1 MSRRS
6 DITIRH
12 EDDLCDIVCINKKT
26 VDKVIKK
33 LEDDESLLI
42 LSDLFNALA
51 DPTRVKILRA
61 LSFAELCVCDIAAIV
76 NISQSAVSHQLRY
89 LRMSRLVRYR
99 KDGKMAYYSLDDDH
113 VRKLID
119 QGLEHARESR

>member
-6 DITIRH
+6 DVKTKAT
-12 EDDLCDIVCINKKT
+12 DDLCDIICVNKII
-26 VDKVIKK
+26 VDKISKK
-33 LEDDESLLI
+33 LGDEEILLI
-42 LSDLFNALA
+42 LSDLFKALA

-89 LRMSRLVRYR
+89 LRMSRLVRFR

>member
-6 DITIRH
+6 DIKTH
-12 EDDLCDIVCINKKT
+12 DDDLCDIICVNKKI
-26 VDKVIKK
+26 VDKISKK
-33 LEDDESLLI
+33 LGDEEILII
-42 LSDLFNALA
+42 LSDLFKALA

-61 LSFAELCVCDIAAIV
+61 LSFSELCVCDIAAIV
-76 NISQSAVSHQLRY
+76 NISQSAISHQLRY
-89 LRMSRLVRYR
+89 LRMSRLVRFR

>member
-6 DITIRH
+6 DIETKH
-12 EDDLCDIVCINKKT
+12 DDDLCDIICVNKKN
-26 VDKVIKK
+26 VDKVINK
-33 LEDDESLLI
+33 LEDDESLQT
-42 LSDLFNALA
+42 LSELFTALA

-61 LSFAELCVCDIAAIV
+61 LSFSELCVCDIAAIV

-89 LRMSRLVRYR
+89 LRMSRLVRFR

-119 QGLEHARESR
+119 QGLEHARESK